1 MDLSFY
7 KNIKYPL
14 CFLYN
19 INNYVNKNKNK
30 ISDEMFF
37 YTIKYFLRFF
47 HPKLISY
54 NILPLFK
61 DNKDTHNKTFIL
73 VKSHQELLKLNII
86 NFTELLKYKNRVLK
100 NIIKMK
106 LEKQIQYWKNKLQK
120 LEAINDSSFGEGF
133 FLKII
138 QNDKNESYQNELLNR
153 IILIKKLFGC
163 SFFFKNKISL
173 FTVESFYSFDNQI
186 KNKIFLKLII
196 KLRNILK
203 NDIELLTKTLNS
215 WNLIKYIYS

>member
-19 INNYVNKNKNK
+19 INNYVNKNKDK

-47 HPKLISY
+47 HPKLINY

-61 DNKDTHNKTFIL
+61 DNKDTHNKTFVL
-73 VKSHQELLKLNII
+73 VKSHQELLKLNIN
-86 NFTELLKYKNRVLK
+86 NFTKLLEYRDRVPK

-106 LEKQIQYWKNKLQK
+106 LEKQIEYWKNKLEK

-133 FLKII
+133 FIKVI
-138 QNDKNESYQNELLNR
+138 QNDDNLAYQNELLNR
-153 IILIKKLFGC
+153 IILIKKLFGYR
-163 SFFFKNKISL
+163 FFKNNKISL
-173 FTVESFYSFDNQI
+173 FTVEDFFSFDNQI

-196 KLRNILK
+196 KLR
-203 NDIELLTKTLNS
+203 DIIKTDTQHLIKTLNS